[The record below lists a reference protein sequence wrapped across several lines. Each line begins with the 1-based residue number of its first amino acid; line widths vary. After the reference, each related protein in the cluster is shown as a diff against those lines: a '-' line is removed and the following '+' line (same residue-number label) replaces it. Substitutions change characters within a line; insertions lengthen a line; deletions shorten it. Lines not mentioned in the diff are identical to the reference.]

1 LNAARL
7 EVNATLRIMPARQST
22 TSLAVVT
29 SRFRLGEADRVL
41 TLLSATR
48 GKFKAIAKGVRKPTS
63 RLGGGVEPFAELD
76 LALVTGRTF
85 DTVTQV
91 RSVRVWLGLRSR
103 LGSAAV
109 AWYVAELVE
118 RATSDEQ
125 PEPQL
130 YELLIHAWDLLESG
144 APDALVARWAEL
156 ALLDAA
162 GQGPE
167 LDLCLECGRAP
178 IAGEALR
185 WDEEGAGIRCAAHAL
200 GGSFSSD
207 ALRLMRAL
215 RRFAPEELVAL
226 TLPPGPQRE
235 VNWALR
241 GAVHLLFGAEPKSRN
256 FMDEVLA
263 P

>member
-1 LNAARL
+1 
-7 EVNATLRIMPARQST
+7 MPARQST

-76 LALVTGRTF
+76 LALITGRTF

-125 PEPQL
+125 PEPEL
-130 YELLIHAWDLLESG
+130 YELLLHAWDLL
-144 APDALVARWAEL
+144 
-156 ALLDAA
+156 
-162 GQGPE
+162 
-167 LDLCLECGRAP
+167 
-178 IAGEALR
+178 
-185 WDEEGAGIRCAAHAL
+185 
-200 GGSFSSD
+200 
-207 ALRLMRAL
+207 
-215 RRFAPEELVAL
+215 
-226 TLPPGPQRE
+226 
-235 VNWALR
+235 
-241 GAVHLLFGAEPKSRN
+241 
-256 FMDEVLA
+256 
-263 P
+263 

>member
-1 LNAARL
+1 
-7 EVNATLRIMPARQST
+7 MPARQST

-48 GKFKAIAKGVRKPTS
+48 GKFKAIAKGGRKPTS
-63 RLGGGVEPFAELD
+63 RLGGGVEPFAELH
-76 LALVTGRTF
+76 LALITGRTF
-85 DTVTQV
+85 DAVTQV

-125 PEPQL
+125 PEPEL
-130 YELLIHAWDLLESG
+130 YELLLHAWDLLESG

-167 LDLCLECGRAP
+167 LDVCLACGRAP
-178 IAGEALR
+178 LASVV
-185 WDEEGAGIRCAAHAL
+185 H
-200 GGSFSSD
+200 
-207 ALRLMRAL
+207 
-215 RRFAPEELVAL
+215 PTQLVA
-226 TLPPGPQRE
+226 R
-235 VNWALR
+235 
-241 GAVHLLFGAEPKSRN
+241 SRA
-256 FMDEVLA
+256 MRCG
-263 P
+263 